1 MHARTPLV
9 TFQTVFE
16 STDGF
21 VGPNTPSYTRKVY
34 KSKATGRKEALHLAL
49 NKLKD
54 EYNKSIDIYL
64 PNATE
69 YVKQSYKRIFMENTL
84 QDIRRFYYKS
94 IDESRSRNGVVT
106 ARDMYLQKEEKFK
119 EPEVIEN
126 QELEITVKV

>member
-1 MHARTPLV
+1 M
-9 TFQTVFE
+9 
-16 STDGF
+16 
-21 VGPNTPSYTRKVY
+21 
-34 KSKATGRKEALHLAL
+34 
-49 NKLKD
+49 KD